1 MLQRNIHMAV
11 HDAHGCCSR
20 MGEAGCSDA
29 VVVCTSQRVVAL
41 HASLEVLMSIKEM
54 RTPLVRVQDILLARH
69 SHLLKLGPNC
79 VQTQELID
87 CSIDEGHLL
96 NYLSDYC

>member
-54 RTPLVRVQDILLARH
+54 RTPLVRMPDSFLDSFIRH
-69 SHLLKLGPNC
+69 PHLLKPG
-79 VQTQELID
+79 
-87 CSIDEGHLL
+87 SIRAG
-96 NYLSDYC
+96 